1 MVKVR
6 SIRVRVASL
15 QLALFGAV
23 LAAVPAHVCA
33 QVTTYAETPADAL
46 ARNMKLLGSDPKN
59 FQALV
64 AAGRAALAMG
74 DTQAAVGFFGR
85 ADEVW
90 PTSPL
95 PQAGMGAAMAQ
106 SGDGSGAMQFF
117 RVATQRGATQS
128 MIGADRGLAYDL
140 LGQHA
145 QAQEDYRAALLGAD
159 RDEARRRL
167 ALSLAISGNKTDALS
182 MLGPLMARGDVA
194 AARVR
199 AFVLALTGDASG
211 ARTAIEAAMPGSSRQ
226 MAYFFQKLP
235 TLRSEQKVAACNLG
249 IFPGSGATMASVST
263 ASATTVAAQLEDQ
276 DRIGAIEQWLSQ
288 RPASPSPA
296 PAATAPQMASVSL
309 PPSVTGPAARSDAS
323 GAVYTSS
330 KLWLQLASGISSV
343 ALPEQFSRMK
353 SRGREL
359 FDGINGYVV
368 EEDGKARLLVGPF
381 RNSEE
386 ANIFAEDL
394 ASVHIDAFTWTS
406 RPGQIVR
413 KLPTE

>member
-1 MVKVR
+1 MTKAR
-6 SIRVRVASL
+6 SSRVRVASL

-33 QVTTYAETPADAL
+33 QVATYAETPADAL

-167 ALSLAISGNKTDALS
+167 ALSLAISGNKTEALS
-182 MLGPLMARGDVA
+182 TLNPLMARGDAA

-226 MAYFFQKLP
+226 MEYFFQKLP
-235 TLRSEQKVAACNLG
+235 
-249 IFPGSGATMASVST
+249 
-263 ASATTVAAQLEDQ
+263 
-276 DRIGAIEQWLSQ
+276 
-288 RPASPSPA
+288 
-296 PAATAPQMASVSL
+296 
-309 PPSVTGPAARSDAS
+309 
-323 GAVYTSS
+323 
-330 KLWLQLASGISSV
+330 
-343 ALPEQFSRMK
+343 
-353 SRGREL
+353 
-359 FDGINGYVV
+359 
-368 EEDGKARLLVGPF
+368 
-381 RNSEE
+381 
-386 ANIFAEDL
+386 
-394 ASVHIDAFTWTS
+394 
-406 RPGQIVR
+406 
-413 KLPTE
+413 

>member
-1 MVKVR
+1 
-6 SIRVRVASL
+6 
-15 QLALFGAV
+15 
-23 LAAVPAHVCA
+23 
-33 QVTTYAETPADAL
+33 
-46 ARNMKLLGSDPKN
+46 
-59 FQALV
+59 
-64 AAGRAALAMG
+64 
-74 DTQAAVGFFGR
+74 
-85 ADEVW
+85 
-90 PTSPL
+90 
-95 PQAGMGAAMAQ
+95 
-106 SGDGSGAMQFF
+106 
-117 RVATQRGATQS
+117 
-128 MIGADRGLAYDL
+128 
-140 LGQHA
+140 
-145 QAQEDYRAALLGAD
+145 
-159 RDEARRRL
+159 
-167 ALSLAISGNKTDALS
+167 
-182 MLGPLMARGDVA
+182 
-194 AARVR
+194 
-199 AFVLALTGDASG
+199 
-211 ARTAIEAAMPGSSRQ
+211 

-263 ASATTVAAQLEDQ
+263 ASATTVAAPLEDQ

-330 KLWLQLASGISSV
+330 KLWLQLATGINSV
-343 ALPEQFSRMK
+343 ALPEQFSRMR